1 MYKSSIKEIKTQ
13 QVSVFPQYDY
23 PDGVRTFK
31 GQTASQTLIVTIKN
45 INSSGGIIGPLID

>member
-23 PDGVRTFK
+23 PDEVRTFK
-31 GQTASQTLIVTIKN
+31 GQTASQILIVTIKN
-45 INSSGGIIGPLID
+45 INS